1 MTLLFWNLWYSATFY
16 ALDGRILSISAVCS
30 TSLRTQ
36 TMTHNWCVVHMIYI
50 WRYTFRTEDR
60 LLNDKSMEQEP
71 ELFDSVPRVNFT
83 LWTTEKC
90 IMEHT
95 QLETNVHGK
104 LGILWVCY
112 MESHPQP
119 WNSSHLIT
127 DLQQQ
132 FPGKWRNPS
141 QAFIFQLEWATDSLI
156 CYYESNQKNEWWVC
170 CAVVYSESQLK
181 TTFPLR
187 NAQEPQHLSKTKL
200 STFSSPGAN
209 FTSTEWRRKNIY
221 SNTFMKLWFS
231 LWNWACLLEHGT
243 LKYYRRRPH
252 DQN

>member
-104 LGILWVCY
+104 REYYRKYAIWVSPLTMELFPYNYRAPTTIPWKTNKPVTSFYNLVWMCNGVSYMLLWVKPEEWVVSLLCCGLQWVTAQNHIPS
-112 MESHPQP
+112 EECTGTSASLQ
-119 WNSSHLIT
+119 NEAFN
-127 DLQQQ
+127 LQQSRSQ
-132 FPGKWRNPS
+132 FHIHR
-141 QAFIFQLEWATDSLI
+141 
-156 CYYESNQKNEWWVC
+156 
-170 CAVVYSESQLK
+170 
-181 TTFPLR
+181 
-187 NAQEPQHLSKTKL
+187 
-200 STFSSPGAN
+200 
-209 FTSTEWRRKNIY
+209 
-221 SNTFMKLWFS
+221 MKEE
-231 LWNWACLLEHGT
+231 EHI
-243 LKYYRRRPH
+243 
-252 DQN
+252 Q